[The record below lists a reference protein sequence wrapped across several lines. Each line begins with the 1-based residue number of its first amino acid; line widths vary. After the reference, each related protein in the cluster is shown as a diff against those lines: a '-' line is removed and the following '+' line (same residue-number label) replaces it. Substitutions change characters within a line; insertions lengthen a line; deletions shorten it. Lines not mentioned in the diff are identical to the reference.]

1 MPRKYV
7 SIDGVATFLRHTG
20 ATTLPDVT
28 PDLSRGE
35 TIVCLHGAGGNGGL
49 FAELVDALAEAHSP
63 LCFDQ
68 PGHGRSG
75 GLDSLGSIERMGE
88 FTGALLAALGVEPV
102 VLLGHSM
109 GGLVALQRALEHPEA
124 VRALVLVGTAAR
136 IEVPDELVEQ
146 MRRVTE
152 GKDRRMFRR
161 EIYSPASSPD
171 VIRRGFLEGLKTDP
185 RAALGDLLAARDF
198 DARERLG
205 EISVP
210 TLVVV
215 GEDEAESLR
224 EAARELEAGIPG
236 ARRVEIPK
244 AGQMLPIEQP
254 RALADAVQ
262 GFLAGIDA

>member
-1 MPRKYV
+1 MPRKYLA
-7 SIDGVATFLRHTG
+7 IDGVATFLRHTG
-20 ATTLPDVT
+20 ATTLPDVA

-49 FAELVDALAEAHSP
+49 FADLMAALDGAHSP
-63 LCFDQ
+63 LTFDQ

-75 GLDSLGSIERMGE
+75 GLDSLGSIERISE
-88 FTGALLAALGVEPV
+88 FTGALLAALGVERA

-124 VRALVLVGTAAR
+124 VRALVLVATAAR
-136 IEVPDELVEQ
+136 IEVPDEFVEQ
-146 MRRVTE
+146 MRRVTQ
-152 GKDRRMFRR
+152 GRDRRMFRR
-161 EIYSPASSPD
+161 EVYSPASSPD
-171 VIRRGFLEGLKTDP
+171 VMRRGFMEDMKTDP

-205 EISVP
+205 EISAP

-215 GEDEAESLR
+215 GEDEGEGLRKAAE
-224 EAARELEAGIPG
+224 ALEAGISG

-244 AGQMLPIEQP
+244 AGHSLPIEQP
-254 RALADAVQ
+254 QALADAIQ
-262 GFLAGIDA
+262 GFLAEIDA